1 MHKLCEYLTDEMHE
15 LEDKVAN
22 GHKLSSSELQYLDT
36 LAHSR
41 KNILK
46 GDEMEEESYSG
57 NYGRRPMYEYPDDT
71 SYGRSYARRRD
82 SMGRYSR
89 RYSGDEA
96 MLDSLRDMMESAPDE
111 RTKAEYRKFIAKMES
126 M

>member
-1 MHKLCEYLTDEMHE
+1 MHKLIDYACTELEE
-15 LEDKVAN
+15 LEDKAGS
-22 GHKLSSSELQYLDT
+22 GHKLSSAELQYADT
-36 LAHSR
+36 LAR
-41 KNILK
+41 LKKNLLK
-46 GDEMEEESYSG
+46 GEEMEGTYSG
-57 NYGRRPMYEYPDDT
+57 DYGRRPMYEYPDDT

>member
-1 MHKLCEYLTDEMHE
+1 MHKLCEYLTDEMHQ
-15 LEDKVAN
+15 LEDKVASSHN
-22 GHKLSSSELQYLDT
+22 LSTAELQYLDT
-36 LAHSR
+36 LAHAR

-46 GDEMEEESYSG
+46 GDEMDEESYSG
-57 NYGRRPMYEYPDDT
+57 DYGRRYAYDYPDDT
-71 SYGRSYARRRD
+71 SYGRSYARKRD

>member
-1 MHKLCEYLTDEMHE
+1 MHKLCEYLTDEMHQ
-15 LEDKVAN
+15 LEDKVASS
-22 GHKLSSSELQYLDT
+22 HKLSSAELQYLDT
-36 LAHSR
+36 LAHAR

-57 NYGRRPMYEYPDDT
+57 DYGRRYAYDYTDDT

-96 MLDSLRDMMESAPDE
+96 MLDSLRDMMEAAPDE